1 MYLYLHQHSEELCE
15 TVLHG
20 SLHKALLNDSHRPMK
35 TVVMVVLAVRTLK
48 HSRKCHAFLVMSK
61 SLLVQECS
69 EGLWEALLQDSH
81 CPTKVVPVKAL
92 AVRTLKHSRKPP
104 CHAFLVMSK
113 SLLVQECSEGLWE
126 ALLQDSH
133 RPTKVVPVK
142 ALAVRSLRHSRKSP
156 HSACQGTDK
165 NPSLDYHLQEHCEA
179 LLCYSHG
186 LAKVVI
192 KERIF
197 GQR

>member
-48 HSRKCHAFLVMSK
+48 HSRK
-61 SLLVQECS
+61 
-69 EGLWEALLQDSH
+69 
-81 CPTKVVPVKAL
+81 
-92 AVRTLKHSRKPP
+92 